1 MNRPG
6 SAGLGYHE
14 PIRLQRRPVKEAG
27 AGAGCTHGS
36 RSIWAA
42 PAAVETRRLA
52 QSSSAPFGFHCPGLH
67 LSAIVG
73 PCPIGFCAGLEIA
86 TFRRS
91 MVGGASSD
99 YE

>member
-1 MNRPG
+1 MNRPR

-52 QSSSAPFGFHCPGLH
+52 QSSFAPSGSIAPTFPCR
-67 LSAIVG
+67 LSLDLAQ
-73 PCPIGFCAGLEIA
+73 
-86 TFRRS
+86 
-91 MVGGASSD
+91 
-99 YE
+99 